1 MHPWCKVFGLVMH
14 IRLSFSELL
23 GAFFCLIL
31 NIYAPPSSLVPLL
44 CSSGSTRTTWQ
55 DQTEWLLVC
64 RFLLS
69 TFLDLISSKG
79 SLPCTSSRTQCRHRR
94 GPLWA
99 QPSLAYRSFL
109 RCLRIASKRYLGLL
123 TSSRILTSECP
134 QFPLWST
141 CHRNNYLHL
150 IRTLNL

>member
-14 IRLSFSELL
+14 IRLSFSELF
-23 GAFFCLIL
+23 GAFLCLVL
-31 NIYAPPSSLVPLL
+31 YSAPPSSLVPLL
-44 CSSGSTRTTWQ
+44 CSSSSTRTTWQ

-64 RFLLS
+64 RFLLL
-69 TFLDLISSKG
+69 TFLGLISSKG
-79 SLPCTSSRTQCRHRR
+79 SLPCTSSLTQCRRRR

-134 QFPLWST
+134 QFPWWST
-141 CHRNNYLHL
+141 CHRNNYLRL